1 MGGEGQRPASGARF
15 VLEQVGTGTGA
26 GVEREVVYRGFV
38 YLPDR
43 SLPLEVR
50 VALPGG
56 ATRAALSDAEG
67 LAGAEGSEGP
77 EAAAVRRE
85 LERMAAALVRA
96 ATKTEAAAGAPLPR
110 KITRWR
116 APGRG

>member
-1 MGGEGQRPASGARF
+1 MGAGAD
-15 VLEQVGTGTGA
+15 TTTGA
-26 GVEREVVYRGFV
+26 GAGAEREVVYRGFV